1 MTAASTID
9 AVNQRSPVPRDLLGM
24 VLKIAFIIFTV
35 EALIMMVLFRWDDNP
50 QAIYEGILDSTCLTV
65 IASPLIYLWV
75 VRPFAH
81 AARTARTNLTSQL
94 AQSQHLLDQNEKL
107 SADLQK
113 FSKSTAG
120 IHERVLEKIGADL
133 HDGPAQLLTFTLLKL
148 NRLIPLVERAGDKKN
163 LDDLTNLTDVLGR
176 ALREVRD
183 ISTGLSLPEL
193 RSASMTE
200 AIQLAVR
207 RHQEFTGSQV
217 TVDFDNLPEVSALSQ
232 KICAYRFVQE
242 GLSNAFRHGRSTTPR
257 VAASGDTE
265 LEICV
270 SDDGCG
276 FDLSTVSDKSLGLNG
291 MRARV
296 QALGGRF
303 NVSSELGHGTT
314 VIAKLRIQE

>member
-1 MTAASTID
+1 M
-9 AVNQRSPVPRDLLGM
+9 RRLLGDNAGA
-24 VLKIAFIIFTV
+24 LGTGG
-35 EALIMMVLFRWDDNP
+35 EAI
-50 QAIYEGILDSTCLTV
+50 
-65 IASPLIYLWV
+65 
-75 VRPFAH
+75 
-81 AARTARTNLTSQL
+81 
-94 AQSQHLLDQNEKL
+94 
-107 SADLQK
+107 
-113 FSKSTAG
+113 KSL
-120 IHERVLEKIGADL
+120 RVLVQAPSDL
-133 HDGPAQLLTFTLLKL
+133 DEAGLKAALSDDHWRVAEVYKLCIPGKTVLARHFTA
-148 NRLIPLVERAGDKKN
+148 E
-163 LDDLTNLTDVLGR
+163 
-176 ALREVRD
+176 
-183 ISTGLSLPEL
+183 
-193 RSASMTE
+193 
-200 AIQLAVR
+200 
-207 RHQEFTGSQV
+207 
-217 TVDFDNLPEVSALSQ
+217 VDFDNLPEVSALSQ